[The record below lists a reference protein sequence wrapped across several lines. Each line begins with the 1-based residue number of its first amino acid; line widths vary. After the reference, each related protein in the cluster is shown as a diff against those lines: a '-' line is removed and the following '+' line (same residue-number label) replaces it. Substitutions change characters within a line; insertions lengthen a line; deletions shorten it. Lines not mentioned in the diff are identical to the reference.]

1 MPTVLCADA
10 DRELRDVYV
19 WLLSSYGF
27 RVETADDGLECLA
40 KLRQFVPDLLLLD
53 LELPWGG
60 GDGVLEVMRGNP
72 SLLPARVVLTSS
84 VAPAHVL
91 DGLVSPPAVQALAK
105 PFQLSALVERAA
117 LAEFIEQEQPS
128 NGTRT
133 PSRRC
138 VDMTLHSIH
147 L

>member
-60 GDGVLEVMRGNP
+60 GDGVLEVMRGNL
-72 SLLPARVVLTSS
+72 SLLPVRVMLTSS
-84 VAPAHVL
+84 VA
-91 DGLVSPPAVQALAK
+91 SPPAVQALAK

-117 LAEFIEQEQPS
+117 LAEFIKQEQPS
-128 NGTRT
+128 NGTRM

-138 VDMTLHSIH
+138 VDTTLHSIQ

>member
-60 GDGVLEVMRGNP
+60 GDGVLEVMRGNL
-72 SLLPARVVLTSS
+72 SLLPVRVVLTSS
-84 VAPAHVL
+84 VASAQVL
-91 DGLVSPPAVQALAK
+91 DGLASPPAVQALAK

-117 LAEFIEQEQPS
+117 LAEFIKQQQPS
-128 NGTRT
+128 NGTRM

-138 VDMTLHSIH
+138 VDTTLHSIQ

>member
-27 RVETADDGLECLA
+27 RVETAGDSLECLT

-84 VAPAHVL
+84 VAT
-91 DGLVSPPAVQALAK
+91 VSYLIGK
-105 PFQLSALVERAA
+105 FILS
-117 LAEFIEQEQPS
+117 
-128 NGTRT
+128 
-133 PSRRC
+133 
-138 VDMTLHSIH
+138 
-147 L
+147 